1 MRLLPIRAGELG
13 AGTERA
19 FLNSEAIAYLTC
31 QHPAATRPSSTTSSS
46 SVPGVQAWTF
56 ETVNVV
62 VRRSHGAITTALEP
76 IPTMPGEPERLF
88 ADPTWDRLRA
98 GS

>member
-1 MRLLPIRAGELG
+1 MTA
-13 AGTERA
+13 
-19 FLNSEAIAYLTC
+19 
-31 QHPAATRPSSTTSSS
+31 SSSYETLEHTSSS

-62 VRRSHGAITTALEP
+62 VRRSHGASTTALEP
-76 IPTMPGEPERLF
+76 IPMMPGELKRLF